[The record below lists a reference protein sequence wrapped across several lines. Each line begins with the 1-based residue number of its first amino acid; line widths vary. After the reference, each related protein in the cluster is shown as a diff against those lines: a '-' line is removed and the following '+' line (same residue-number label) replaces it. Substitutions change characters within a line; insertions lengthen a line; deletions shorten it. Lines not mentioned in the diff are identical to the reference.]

1 MTKYFELLLDLL
13 EIENKDS
20 YIEIAKIIESNR
32 NKKVKAYHQYFF
44 IFEWYK
50 KLLEW
55 DMEPEEF
62 LQLGDMWSSLR
73 FDNDKPDS
81 ITFLQSNPKLDKDT
95 IYIFDSL
102 SDWIISPAENVFY
115 V

>member
-13 EIENKDS
+13 EIESKS
-20 YIEIAKIIESNR
+20 PYIEIAKVIESNKD
-32 NKKVKAYHQYFF
+32 KKVKAYHQYFF

-62 LQLGDMWSSLR
+62 LQLWDMWSSLR
-73 FDNDKPDS
+73 FDHDKPDS

-102 SDWIISPAENVFY
+102 SEDIIPTVENVFY
-115 V
+115 I

>member
-20 YIEIAKIIESNR
+20 YIEIAKIIESNK
-32 NKKVKAYHQYFF
+32 NKKLKAYHQYFF

-50 KLLEW
+50 ELLEW
-55 DMEPEEF
+55 NMEPEEF
-62 LQLGDMWSSLR
+62 LQLWDMWSRLR
-73 FDNDKPDS
+73 FDHDKPDS

-102 SDWIISPAENVFY
+102 SDGIISTTENVFY